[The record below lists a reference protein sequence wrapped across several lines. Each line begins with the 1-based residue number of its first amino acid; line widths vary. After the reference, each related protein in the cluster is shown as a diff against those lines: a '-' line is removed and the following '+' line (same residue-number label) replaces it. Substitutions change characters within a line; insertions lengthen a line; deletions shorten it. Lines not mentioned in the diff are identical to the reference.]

1 MNNFYFIVYDILH
14 CIDNRQNVKFIL
26 MDMLND
32 SVINKIKV
40 K

>member
-1 MNNFYFIVYDILH
+1 MNNFYFIAYDMLH
-14 CIDNRQNVKFIL
+14 CIANRQNVNFIL